1 MGSLG
6 ILLVVFN
13 LNNYKTGEHI
23 CSYTNGVEQIKQI
36 RDEKIGCIEEV
47 SSDVK
52 YKKVIYYRTSGT
64 CGFCGNYI
72 DLHGDSVEGAVQSQ
86 RNKTEE

>member
-1 MGSLG
+1 MGTLG
-6 ILLVVFN
+6 VLLVI
-13 LNNYKTGEHI
+13 LNIDSYKSGEHI

-36 RDEKIGCIEEV
+36 KDENIGCIEEV

-52 YKKVIYYRTSGT
+52 YKKVIYYRTSSS

-72 DLHGDSVEGAVQSQ
+72 DLNGESLEKAFRSENLKQ
-86 RNKTEE
+86 

>member
-13 LNNYKTGEHI
+13 LNNYKTGEQI
-23 CSYTNGVEQIKQI
+23 CSYNNGVEQIKQI

-47 SSDVK
+47 SSDIK

-64 CGFCGNYI
+64 CGFCGDYI
-72 DLHGDSVEGAVQSQ
+72 ELNGKTVEGAVQSQ
-86 RNKTEE
+86 RNNKKE